1 MSLITPDFGLL
12 VWMTLIFGIVFFV
25 LAKWGFPM
33 ITGSV
38 EKRAQRIGDSIKA
51 AKEAEEKL
59 RNLAEE
65 QSRMIEETRQEQSRI
80 LKEAAAS
87 RDNSV
92 EQAKVQAREEA
103 SRILDQARTQ
113 IAAEKE
119 SALRDVRKE
128 VALLSVS
135 VAEMG
140 LPVLSTRLPDS
151 KKFRRDLSEE
161 RKSVFRSTIFPMD
174 ASLLKGSGIREFSEE
189 ISRIIRPQ

>member
-38 EKRAQRIGDSIKA
+38 EKRAARIGDSIKA
-51 AKEAEEKL
+51 AKEAEERL

-87 RDNSV
+87 RDNIV

-135 VAEMG
+135 VAEK
-140 LPVLSTRLPDS
+140 VLKKSLSDADGQSALVDRLVDEVSSS
-151 KKFRRDLSEE
+151 KDL
-161 RKSVFRSTIFPMD
+161 KN
-174 ASLLKGSGIREFSEE
+174 
-189 ISRIIRPQ
+189 

>member
-1 MSLITPDFGLL
+1 MSLITPDFGLI

-38 EKRAQRIGDSIKA
+38 EKRAARINDSIKA
-51 AKEAEEKL
+51 AKEAEERL

-65 QSRMIEETRQEQSRI
+65 QSRMIEEARQEQSRI

-87 RDNSV
+87 RDSIV
-92 EQAKVQAREEA
+92 EQAKEQARDEA
-103 SRILDQARTQ
+103 ARILAQARTQ

-128 VALLSVS
+128 VALLSVGI
-135 VAEMG
+135 AG
-140 LPVLSTRLPDS
+140 KVLKKTLSDPGEQADLARRLVDEVSSS
-151 KKFRRDLSEE
+151 KDL
-161 RKSVFRSTIFPMD
+161 KN
-174 ASLLKGSGIREFSEE
+174 
-189 ISRIIRPQ
+189 

>member
-38 EKRAQRIGDSIKA
+38 EKRAQRINDSIKA
-51 AKEAEEKL
+51 AKEAEERL

-65 QSRMIEETRQEQSRI
+65 QSRMIEEARQEQSRI

-87 RDNSV
+87 RDNIV

-135 VAEMG
+135 VAEK
-140 LPVLSTRLPDS
+140 VL
-151 KKFRRDLSEE
+151 K
-161 RKSVFRSTIFPMD
+161 
-174 ASLLKGSGIREFSEE
+174 ASLSDGAEQSALVDRLVDEVSSSKDLKN
-189 ISRIIRPQ
+189 

>member
-1 MSLITPDFGLL
+1 
-12 VWMTLIFGIVFFV
+12 MTLIFGIVFFV

-33 ITGSV
+33 ITASV
-38 EKRAQRIGDSIKA
+38 EKRAARIGDSIKA

-87 RDNSV
+87 RDSIV

-135 VAEMG
+135 VAEK
-140 LPVLSTRLPDS
+140 VLKKSLSDADGQSALVDRLVDEVSSS
-151 KKFRRDLSEE
+151 KDL
-161 RKSVFRSTIFPMD
+161 KN
-174 ASLLKGSGIREFSEE
+174 
-189 ISRIIRPQ
+189 

>member
-1 MSLITPDFGLL
+1 MSLITPDFGLI

-38 EKRAQRIGDSIKA
+38 EKRAARINDSIKA
-51 AKEAEEKL
+51 AKEAEERL

-65 QSRMIEETRQEQSRI
+65 QSRMIEEARQEQSRI

-87 RDNSV
+87 RDSIV
-92 EQAKVQAREEA
+92 EQAKEQARDEA
-103 SRILDQARTQ
+103 ARILEQARTQ

-128 VALLSVS
+128 VALLSVGI
-135 VAEMG
+135 AG
-140 LPVLSTRLPDS
+140 KVLKKTLSDPGEQADLARRLVDEVSSS
-151 KKFRRDLSEE
+151 KDL
-161 RKSVFRSTIFPMD
+161 KN
-174 ASLLKGSGIREFSEE
+174 
-189 ISRIIRPQ
+189 

>member
-1 MSLITPDFGLL
+1 
-12 VWMTLIFGIVFFV
+12 MTLIFGIVFFV

-38 EKRAQRIGDSIKA
+38 EKRAARIGDSIKA

-87 RDNSV
+87 RDSIV

-103 SRILDQARTQ
+103 SRILDQTRTQ

-135 VAEMG
+135 VAEK
-140 LPVLSTRLPDS
+140 VLKKSLSDADGQSALVDRLVDEVSSS
-151 KKFRRDLSEE
+151 KDL
-161 RKSVFRSTIFPMD
+161 KN
-174 ASLLKGSGIREFSEE
+174 
-189 ISRIIRPQ
+189 

>member
-38 EKRAQRIGDSIKA
+38 EKRAARIGDSIKA

-87 RDNSV
+87 RDNIV

-135 VAEMG
+135 VAEK
-140 LPVLSTRLPDS
+140 VLKANLSDGAEQSALVDRLVDEVSSS
-151 KKFRRDLSEE
+151 KDL
-161 RKSVFRSTIFPMD
+161 KN
-174 ASLLKGSGIREFSEE
+174 
-189 ISRIIRPQ
+189 

>member
-1 MSLITPDFGLL
+1 MSLITPDFGLI

-38 EKRAQRIGDSIKA
+38 EKRAARINDSIKA
-51 AKEAEEKL
+51 AKEAEERL

-65 QSRMIEETRQEQSRI
+65 QSRMIEEARQEQSRI

-87 RDNSV
+87 RDSIV
-92 EQAKVQAREEA
+92 EQAKEQARDEA
-103 SRILDQARTQ
+103 ARILAQARTQ

-128 VALLSVS
+128 VALLSVGI
-135 VAEMG
+135 AG
-140 LPVLSTRLPDS
+140 KVLKKTLSDSGEQADLARRLVDEVSSS
-151 KKFRRDLSEE
+151 KDL
-161 RKSVFRSTIFPMD
+161 KN
-174 ASLLKGSGIREFSEE
+174 
-189 ISRIIRPQ
+189 

>member
-38 EKRAQRIGDSIKA
+38 EKRAARIGDSIKA

-87 RDNSV
+87 RDSIV

-135 VAEMG
+135 VAEK
-140 LPVLSTRLPDS
+140 VL
-151 KKFRRDLSEE
+151 KKSLSDADGQSALVDNWWMRFPRR
-161 RKSVFRSTIFPMD
+161 RT
-174 ASLLKGSGIREFSEE
+174 
-189 ISRIIRPQ
+189 

>member
-38 EKRAQRIGDSIKA
+38 EKRAQRINDSIKA
-51 AKEAEEKL
+51 AKEAEERL

-87 RDNSV
+87 RDSIV

-135 VAEMG
+135 VAEK
-140 LPVLSTRLPDS
+140 VLKKSLSDGAEQSVLVDRLVDEVSSS
-151 KKFRRDLSEE
+151 KDL
-161 RKSVFRSTIFPMD
+161 KN
-174 ASLLKGSGIREFSEE
+174 
-189 ISRIIRPQ
+189 

>member
-38 EKRAQRIGDSIKA
+38 EKRAARIGDSIKA

-65 QSRMIEETRQEQSRI
+65 QSRMIEEARQEQSRI

-87 RDNSV
+87 RDSIV

-135 VAEMG
+135 VAEK
-140 LPVLSTRLPDS
+140 VLKKSLSDADGQSALVDRLVDEVSSS
-151 KKFRRDLSEE
+151 KDL
-161 RKSVFRSTIFPMD
+161 KN
-174 ASLLKGSGIREFSEE
+174 
-189 ISRIIRPQ
+189 

>member
-1 MSLITPDFGLL
+1 
-12 VWMTLIFGIVFFV
+12 MTLIFGIVFFV

-38 EKRAQRIGDSIKA
+38 EKRAARIGDSIKA

-87 RDNSV
+87 RDSII

-128 VALLSVS
+128 IALLSVS
-135 VAEMG
+135 VAE
-140 LPVLSTRLPDS
+140 
-151 KKFRRDLSEE
+151 K
-161 RKSVFRSTIFPMD
+161 
-174 ASLLKGSGIREFSEE
+174 LLKKSLSDADGQSALVDRLVDEVS
-189 ISRIIRPQ
+189 SSKDLKN

>member
-38 EKRAQRIGDSIKA
+38 EKRAARIGDSIKA

-80 LKEAAAS
+80 LREAAAS
-87 RDNSV
+87 RDSIV

-135 VAEMG
+135 VAEK
-140 LPVLSTRLPDS
+140 VL
-151 KKFRRDLSEE
+151 K
-161 RKSVFRSTIFPMD
+161 
-174 ASLLKGSGIREFSEE
+174 ASLSDGAEQSALVDRLVDEVSSSKDLKN
-189 ISRIIRPQ
+189 

>member
-38 EKRAQRIGDSIKA
+38 EKRAQRINDSIKA

-59 RNLAEE
+59 RDLAEE

-87 RDNSV
+87 RDNIV
-92 EQAKVQAREEA
+92 EQAKTQAREEA
-103 SRILDQARTQ
+103 NRILEQARTQ

-128 VALLSVS
+128 VAMLSVS
-135 VAEMG
+135 IAEKVLKKDLAGDGEQAG
-140 LPVLSTRLPDS
+140 LVDRLVDEVSSS
-151 KKFRRDLSEE
+151 KDL
-161 RKSVFRSTIFPMD
+161 KN
-174 ASLLKGSGIREFSEE
+174 
-189 ISRIIRPQ
+189 

>member
-38 EKRAQRIGDSIKA
+38 EKRAARINDSIKA

-59 RNLAEE
+59 RGLAEE

-87 RDNSV
+87 RDNIV
-92 EQAKVQAREEA
+92 EQAKVQAGEEA

-135 VAEMG
+135 VAEK
-140 LPVLSTRLPDS
+140 VL
-151 KKFRRDLSEE
+151 K
-161 RKSVFRSTIFPMD
+161 
-174 ASLLKGSGIREFSEE
+174 ASLSDGAEQSALVDRLVDEVSSSKDLKN
-189 ISRIIRPQ
+189 

>member
-38 EKRAQRIGDSIKA
+38 EKRAARIGDSIKA

-87 RDNSV
+87 RDNIV
-92 EQAKVQAREEA
+92 EQAKVQAGEEA

-135 VAEMG
+135 VAEK
-140 LPVLSTRLPDS
+140 VL
-151 KKFRRDLSEE
+151 K
-161 RKSVFRSTIFPMD
+161 
-174 ASLLKGSGIREFSEE
+174 ASLSDGAEQSALVDRLVDEVSSSKDLKN
-189 ISRIIRPQ
+189 